1 MDHRI
6 AALGLVVAQHYRLL
20 RNKVLESRQ
29 KGSVQFLTKEEAA
42 LADYLADTVEG
53 LAGKTIGNYCR
64 SQFRR
69 GWMTL
74 DLRAYK
80 IKFVLTKLR
89 DLLPKGRAKEELIT
103 NLDFSVAPA
112 ELLAGCQAD
121 NKRRN
126 KAARAEQAKLV
137 QQHKEERKLLKAQG
151 RKVAR
156 NTGRIRPSNQM
167 EFDSLLAE
175 VDSSAS
181 PQEEKIEEKVDENVE
196 EKVTEMPVTGKSVI
210 LKYKKNDKKA
220 QKIKKKASLEQLAD
234 EITAKEYG
242 EEEPEEEED
251 PNHEDEED
259 YGKEDR
265 EYLRDN
271 LCNHYARTFSSVCR
285 YGDADR
291 ATCLGGDYDYD
302 PTND

>member
-29 KGSVQFLTKEEAA
+29 RGSVQLLTKEEAA

-89 DLLPKGRAKEELIT
+89 DLLPKGRAKDELIDD
-103 NLDFSVAPA
+103 LDFYVSPA
-112 ELLAGCQAD
+112 ELLAGCQAVS
-121 NKRRN
+121 KRRN

-137 QQHKEERKLLKAQG
+137 QRHKEERALLKAQG
-151 RKVAR
+151 RKITR
-156 NTGRIRPSNQM
+156 NTGRIKSSTQM

-175 VDSSAS
+175 VDSIAS
-181 PQEEKIEEKVDENVE
+181 PQEEKAEEKAE
-196 EKVTEMPVTGKSVI
+196 EKVTEITVTEKSVR
-210 LKYKKNDKKA
+210 LKSKKNDKKA
-220 QKIKKKASLEQLAD
+220 SKTKKKASLEQLAY
-234 EITAKEYG
+234 EIAAKEYG
-242 EEEPEEEED
+242 EEEPEEED
-251 PNHEDEED
+251 ANHEDEED

-265 EYLRDN
+265 EYLRDD
-271 LCNHYARTFSSVCR
+271 LCSHYARSFSSVCR
-285 YGDADR
+285 YGDAYR

-302 PTND
+302 PNND

>member
-20 RNKVLESRQ
+20 RNKVLESKQ

-42 LADYLADTVEG
+42 LADYLADTIEG
-53 LAGKTIGNYCR
+53 LAGKAIGNYCR

-89 DLLPKGRAKEELIT
+89 DLLPRGRAKDELIT
-103 NLDFSVAPA
+103 NLDFYVAPA

-121 NKRRN
+121 SKRRN

-181 PQEEKIEEKVDENVE
+181 PQEEKIEEKVTEIS
-196 EKVTEMPVTGKSVI
+196 VTEKSVR
-210 LKYKKNDKKA
+210 LKTKKNDKKA

-302 PTND
+302 PNND

>member
-20 RNKVLESRQ
+20 RNKVLESKK
-29 KGSVQFLTKEEAA
+29 KGSVQFLTKEEAT
-42 LADYLADTVEG
+42 LADYLADTIEG
-53 LAGKTIGNYCR
+53 LAGKAIGNYCR

-89 DLLPKGRAKEELIT
+89 DLLPKGRAKDELIVH
-103 NLDFSVAPA
+103 LDFYVAPA

-137 QQHKEERKLLKAQG
+137 QQHKEERALLKAQV

-156 NTGRIRPSNQM
+156 TTGRIKSSAQM

-181 PQEEKIEEKVDENVE
+181 PQEEKVE
-196 EKVTEMPVTGKSVI
+196 EKVTEIPLTEKSVR
-210 LKYKKNDKKA
+210 LKSNKNDKKTH
-220 QKIKKKASLEQLAD
+220 KVKKKASLEQLAD

-271 LCNHYARTFSSVCR
+271 LCNHYAQSFSSVCR

-302 PTND
+302 PNND

>member
-20 RNKVLESRQ
+20 RNKVLESKQ
-29 KGSVQFLTKEEAA
+29 KGSVQFLTNEEAA
-42 LADYLADTVEG
+42 LADYLADTIEG
-53 LAGKTIGNYCR
+53 LAGKAIGNYCR
-64 SQFRR
+64 SQFQR

-89 DLLPKGRAKEELIT
+89 DLLPKGRAKDELIA
-103 NLDFSVAPA
+103 NLDFYVAPA
-112 ELLAGCQAD
+112 EHLAGCQAD

-137 QQHKEERKLLKAQG
+137 RQHKEERALLKAQG
-151 RKVAR
+151 RKAAR
-156 NTGRIRPSNQM
+156 NTGRIKPSNQM

-181 PQEEKIEEKVDENVE
+181 PQEEKVDEKVE
-196 EKVTEMPVTGKSVI
+196 EKVTEIPVTEKSVR
-210 LKYKKNDKKA
+210 LKSKKNDKKTH
-220 QKIKKKASLEQLAD
+220 KIKKKASLEQLAD

-271 LCNHYARTFSSVCR
+271 LCNHYARTFSGVCR

-302 PTND
+302 PNND